1 MGQFSTSMLLSDPV
15 KQLPQVISYAYRMWI
30 FESLNLHLFS
40 VAYCEPKMQMIIFLT
55 GRVSALLD
63 LTP

>member
-1 MGQFSTSMLLSDPV
+1 MLLSDPV
-15 KQLPQVISYAYRMWI
+15 KQLPQVIWYAHRIWI

-40 VAYCEPKMQMIIFLT
+40 MVYCEPKMQMIIFLR
-55 GRVSALLD
+55 GRVNALLD